1 MVACD
6 CGQIAVGKKAAKLA
20 QSNDKPK
27 KPAPASVAVQC
38 VLAKY
43 CLVQWRRLFAQTL
56 DRAMCAC
63 QRMALV

>member
-20 QSNDKPK
+20 QANDKPK
-27 KPAPASVAVQC
+27 QPAPASVAVQC

-43 CLVQWRRLFAQTL
+43 CLVTESGSVAQAL
-56 DRAMCAC
+56 CAN
-63 QRMALV
+63 A